1 MSLSGLKDTITVTS
15 QFLSHGPAAMCFAA
29 VALAVGLAAAVLAI
43 PAAAGPAQPG
53 PQAPG
58 NAQDLIAAL
67 KSRGDQVIINR
78 SGPVKP
84 LSECLA
90 TSVLSVG
97 TSTNR
102 FHSVRGRPSVRWT
115 HTSCTSW
122 CSARGLRCAATLVSE
137 LARLGG
143 ERVDHVVHGG
153 AAEQVLH
160 GQFEVELGLHA
171 PTKLQRL
178 Q

>member
-84 LSECLA
+84 LSECVA
-90 TSVLSVG
+90 TSVRVG
-97 TSTNR
+97 RHIYKQVPQGKGPAIRSLD
-102 FHSVRGRPSVRWT
+102 S
-115 HTSCTSW
+115 
-122 CSARGLRCAATLVSE
+122 
-137 LARLGG
+137 
-143 ERVDHVVHGG
+143 HVMYVMV
-153 AAEQVLH
+153 QC
-160 GQFEVELGLHA
+160 
-171 PTKLQRL
+171 
-178 Q
+178 